1 MFSFYVLLSLEF
13 LDVICICRVALT
25 EIYLGTHPYY
35 CHPSGLTLSPCLAL
49 CHIYLRA
56 NAFLPRMAED
66 KYIAEL
72 WLLTT
77 SRALET
83 LALHPNILSHAIS
96 KQSYISLCLLVG
108 CCFAFIPS
116 LQNDDGDGHHPL
128 YAAPAKAKICVT
140 LGRVSLFSIASKAFF
155 KRTIILTNV
164 SHTHLLRKS
173 IRRARRKLF
182 PQTNLIHSHG

>member
-66 KYIAEL
+66 KYIEEL

-96 KQSYISLCLLVG
+96 KQSYISLCLLV
-108 CCFAFIPS
+108 AVLRLS
-116 LQNDDGDGHHPL
+116 HH
-128 YAAPAKAKICVT
+128 CRMMTGMVT
-140 LGRVSLFSIASKAFF
+140 I
-155 KRTIILTNV
+155 
-164 SHTHLLRKS
+164 HYMQLLPKRKS
-173 IRRARRKLF
+173 V
-182 PQTNLIHSHG
+182 